1 MVSGSICS
9 DEGSKNSD
17 ITESSGGQERSDA
30 LILDMTHGGYIIAER
45 LVDMGWA
52 VTCVDVYHNSTEE
65 CRERLAAK
73 GLKALDEAPPE
84 HFDIVFMPA
93 HCPDSFIGGAVCD
106 RKMTFSEAVGMLI
119 EDDLPFRIEVTGVKG
134 KTSTCYLVAHALSS
148 IGKKVFLHSPR
159 GQGPYEGHHEV
170 TACRS
175 IAPPSILELPDTGYD
190 VVISE
195 VSLGGSGKAD
205 IAVIT
210 NLVDDYGIAKNT
222 RKASSA
228 KAQALTPKVNI
239 VREDEKGLW
248 GSLRPDVELTTYS
261 DNCHVIGTQK
271 LGEPLKIEFIYKG
284 ETAQA
289 LLDGSYLSRQY
300 LPSIDIALK
309 VLEAMDVPLKDVIA
323 SLESFRG
330 VPGRGEV
337 SGKEG
342 CWRITERNPGIS
354 HISIGM
360 TMGCLK
366 ELGALDNCLVVVD
379 PVSKKVCDKM
389 KAPLIKEVLDGY
401 GVDYVITDGKGGYVD
416 PSGHTTVVTF
426 VKEAWQ

>member
-1 MVSGSICS
+1 M
-9 DEGSKNSD
+9 
-17 ITESSGGQERSDA
+17 DA
-30 LILDMTHGGYIIAER
+30 LVLDMTHGGYIIAER
-45 LVDMGWA
+45 LVEKGWKVA
-52 VTCVDVYHNSTEE
+52 CVDVYHNSTDE
-65 CRERLAAK
+65 CRDRLAAK
-73 GLKALDEAPPE
+73 GLKALDSSPAG

-93 HCPDSFIGGAVCD
+93 HCPDSFIGDAVCD
-106 RKMTFSEAVGMLI
+106 RRMTFTEAVGMLI
-119 EDDLPFRIEVTGVKG
+119 GDSLPFRIEVTGVKG
-134 KTSTCYLVAHALSS
+134 KTSTCYLVAHTLSS
-148 IGKKVFLHSPR
+148 IGRRVFLHSSR

-210 NLVDDYGIAKNT
+210 NLVDDYGIARNT
-222 RKASSA
+222 RKASYA
-228 KAQALTPKVNI
+228 KAQALTSKINI

-248 GSLRPDVELTTYS
+248 SGLRPDAKLATYS
-261 DNCHVIGTQK
+261 DNCRVIGGQK
-271 LGEPLKIEFIYKG
+271 LGEPLRIGFTYAGRE
-284 ETAQA
+284 AQA

-309 VLEAMDVPLKDVIA
+309 VLEAMNVPLDDVIR

-337 SGKEG
+337 SREDG
-342 CWRITERNPGIS
+342 CWRIKERNPGIS

-366 ELGALDNCLVVVD
+366 ELDALEDCLVVVD

-389 KAPLIKEVLDGY
+389 KAPLIKEVLERY
-401 GVDYVITDGKGGYVD
+401 GVDYVITDGKGEQVD
-416 PSGHTTVVTF
+416 TSGHPVVVTF

>member
-1 MVSGSICS
+1 M
-9 DEGSKNSD
+9 E
-17 ITESSGGQERSDA
+17 A
-30 LILDMTHGGYIIAER
+30 LVLDMTHGGFIIAER
-45 LVDMGWA
+45 LVDLGWK
-52 VTCVDVYHNSTEE
+52 VSCVDVYHNSTEE
-65 CRERLAAK
+65 CRERLEAK
-73 GLKALDEAPPE
+73 GLKALDESPPG
-84 HFDIVFMPA
+84 HFDVVFMPA
-93 HCPDSFIGGAVCD
+93 HCPDSFIGDAVCD
-106 RKMTFSEAVGMLI
+106 KRMTFTEAVGMLI
-119 EDDLPFRIEVTGVKG
+119 DDDLPFRIEVTGVKG
-134 KTSTCYLVAHALSS
+134 KTSTCYLVAHALSY
-148 IGKKVFLHSPR
+148 IGKKVFLHSSR
-159 GQGPYEGHHEV
+159 GQGPYEGTHKV

-175 IAPPSILELPDTGYD
+175 IAPPFILELPDKGYD

-210 NLVDDYGIAKNT
+210 NLVDDYGIAKDT
-222 RKASSA
+222 RKASEA
-228 KAQALTPKVNI
+228 KAQALTSKVNI
-239 VREDEKGLW
+239 VRKDEEDLW
-248 GSLRPDVELTTYS
+248 SRLRPDVRLTTYS

-271 LGEPLKIEFIYKG
+271 LGEPLRIEFTYAGRK
-284 ETAQA
+284 AQA

-309 VLEAMDVPLKDVIA
+309 VLEALDVPLEDVIG

-366 ELGALDNCLVVVD
+366 ELGALDGCFVVVD

-389 KAPLIKEVLDGY
+389 KAPLIRGVLDGY
-401 GVDYVITDGKGGYVD
+401 GVEYAITDGKGEQVD
-416 PSGHTTVVTF
+416 TSGHPVVVTF

>member
-1 MVSGSICS
+1 M
-9 DEGSKNSD
+9 E
-17 ITESSGGQERSDA
+17 A
-30 LILDMTHGGYIIAER
+30 LVLDMTHGGYIIAER
-45 LVDMGWA
+45 LVDLGWK
-52 VTCVDVYHNSTEE
+52 VSCVDVYHNSTEE
-65 CRERLAAK
+65 CRERLEAK
-73 GLKALDEAPPE
+73 GLKALDESPSG
-84 HFDIVFMPA
+84 HFDVALMPA
-93 HCPDSFIGGAVCD
+93 HCPDSFIGDAVCD
-106 RKMTFSEAVGMLI
+106 KRMTFSEAVGMLI
-119 EDDLPFRIEVTGVKG
+119 DDDLPFRIEVTGVKG
-134 KTSTCYLVAHALSS
+134 KTSTCYLVAHTLSY
-148 IGKKVFLHSPR
+148 IGKKVFLHSSR
-159 GQGPYEGHHEV
+159 GQGPYEGTHKV

-175 IAPPSILELPDTGYD
+175 IAPPSILELPEKGYD

-222 RKASSA
+222 RKASEA
-228 KAQALTPKVNI
+228 KAQALTSKVNI
-239 VREDEKGLW
+239 VRKDEEALW
-248 GSLRPDVELTTYS
+248 SRLRPDVRLTTYS

-271 LGEPLKIEFIYKG
+271 LGEPLRIELTYAGRK
-284 ETAQA
+284 AQA

-309 VLEAMDVPLKDVIA
+309 VLEALDVPLEDVIG

-366 ELGALDNCLVVVD
+366 ELGALDGCLVVVD

-389 KAPLIKEVLDGY
+389 KAPLIREVLDSY
-401 GVDYVITDGKGGYVD
+401 GVEYAITDGKGEQMD
-416 PSGHTTVVTF
+416 TSGHPVVVTF

>member
-1 MVSGSICS
+1 MM
-9 DEGSKNSD
+9 
-17 ITESSGGQERSDA
+17 DA
-30 LILDMTHGGYIIAER
+30 LVLDMTHGGYIIAER
-45 LVDMGWA
+45 LVDRGWKVA
-52 VTCVDVYHNSTEE
+52 CVDVYHNSTEE
-65 CRERLAAK
+65 CRDRLAAK
-73 GLKALDEAPPE
+73 GLKALDSSPAG

-93 HCPDSFIGGAVCD
+93 HCPDSFIGEAVCD
-106 RKMTFSEAVGMLI
+106 KRMTFTEAVGMLI
-119 EDDLPFRIEVTGVKG
+119 DDDLPFRIEVTGVKG
-134 KTSTCYLVAHALSS
+134 KTSTCYLVAHTLSS
-148 IGKKVFLHSPR
+148 IGRKVFLHSSR
-159 GQGPYEGHHEV
+159 GQGLYEGHHEV

-190 VVISE
+190 VVVSE

-222 RKASSA
+222 RKASDA
-228 KAQALTPKVNI
+228 KAQALTSKVNI

-248 GSLRPDVELTTYS
+248 SGLRPDAKLTAYS
-261 DNCHVIGTQK
+261 DNCHVIGGQK
-271 LGEPLKIEFIYKG
+271 LGEPLRIGFTYAGREA
-284 ETAQA
+284 EA

-309 VLEAMDVPLKDVIA
+309 VLEAMSIPLEDVIR

-337 SGKEG
+337 SREDG
-342 CWRITERNPGIS
+342 CWRIKERNPGIS

-360 TMGCLK
+360 TMSCLK
-366 ELGALDNCLVVVD
+366 ELGALDGCFVVVD

-389 KAPLIKEVLDGY
+389 KAPLIREVLDSY
-401 GVDYVITDGKGGYVD
+401 GVEYAITDGKGEQVD
-416 PSGHTTVVTF
+416 TSGHPVVVTF